1 MCGMRLSIVF
11 PISLCLFCQN
21 VKMYSLK
28 FLKKQPLYTSSN
40 KLLLLTVW
48 LMEEQPVTLHL

>member
-1 MCGMRLSIVF
+1 MCGMRLFIVF
-11 PISLCLFCQN
+11 PISLFILPKCKN
-21 VKMYSLK
+21 V
-28 FLKKQPLYTSSN
+28 FPQVLKKQPLYTSSN